1 MNNDSSWGKKLK
13 KKVRDAITFG
23 LSAKADIYAE
33 KLIAN
38 VHGLNFTLC
47 IGEDKKTISLPHIG
61 RFNVENILAAVS
73 IAYSLGICF
82 DEIAL
87 RLKTMPTVPG
97 RMEKIENK
105 YGLNI
110 IVDYAHK
117 VEALE
122 KVLISLKEI
131 KKKKLIIVFG
141 CGGERDREKRP
152 LMGALAKKYC
162 DFAVLTNDNPRG
174 ENPTDIINEIKNGI
188 GNLDH
193 IVIEDRKEAIEY
205 AIKEAKQDDIILL
218 AGKGHE
224 DEQEMGGKRIFLS
237 DRIVAS
243 DMVGVL

>member
-1 MNNDSSWGKKLK
+1 M
-13 KKVRDAITFG
+13 RDAITFG

-97 RMEKIENK
+97 RMEKIRNK

-122 KVLISLKEI
+122 KV
-131 KKKKLIIVFG
+131 F
-141 CGGERDREKRP
+141 
-152 LMGALAKKYC
+152 
-162 DFAVLTNDNPRG
+162 DFVEGD
-174 ENPTDIINEIKNGI
+174 
-188 GNLDH
+188 
-193 IVIEDRKEAIEY
+193 
-205 AIKEAKQDDIILL
+205 
-218 AGKGHE
+218 
-224 DEQEMGGKRIFLS
+224 
-237 DRIVAS
+237 
-243 DMVGVL
+243 

>member
-1 MNNDSSWGKKLK
+1 M
-13 KKVRDAITFG
+13 TT
-23 LSAKADIYAE
+23 
-33 KLIAN
+33 
-38 VHGLNFTLC
+38 LN
-47 IGEDKKTISLPHIG
+47 
-61 RFNVENILAAVS
+61 
-73 IAYSLGICF
+73 
-82 DEIAL
+82 
-87 RLKTMPTVPG
+87 
-97 RMEKIENK
+97 
-105 YGLNI
+105 
-110 IVDYAHK
+110 K